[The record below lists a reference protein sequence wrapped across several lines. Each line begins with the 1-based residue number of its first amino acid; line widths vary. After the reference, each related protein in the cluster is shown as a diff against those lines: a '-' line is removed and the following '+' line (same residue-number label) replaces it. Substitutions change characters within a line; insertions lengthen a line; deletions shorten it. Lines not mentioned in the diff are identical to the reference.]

1 MAGPPADGL
10 TARPKA
16 TLGPVPPTPPPSD
29 TAPIAD
35 EKALIESL
43 RAGDDAAFQTL
54 VETHIGR
61 MLAVA
66 RRMLGNEEDANDA
79 VQDAFLSAFKAIDRF
94 EGNSQLGTWLHR
106 ITVNAAL
113 MKLRKRKR
121 RSGEIAIEPLLP
133 TFQDNGHMTKAPSA
147 WSVTSDELALQD
159 ERKRRIRHHIDS
171 LPADYRDVVLLRDIE
186 ELDTRQTAQ
195 ILDISESAVKT
206 RLHRARQALRELL
219 EQEFSE

>member
-1 MAGPPADGL
+1 
-10 TARPKA
+10 
-16 TLGPVPPTPPPSD
+16 
-29 TAPIAD
+29 
-35 EKALIESL
+35 
-43 RAGDDAAFQTL
+43 
-54 VETHIGR
+54 

-113 MKLRKRKR
+113 MKLRSRKR
-121 RSGEIAIEPLLP
+121 LRKEVAIESLLP
-133 TFQDNGHMTKAPSA
+133 TFRNDGHPDAAPTS
-147 WSVTSDELALQD
+147 WTITSDEIAERD
-159 ERKRRIRHHIDS
+159 ESKRRIRELIES

-195 ILDISESAVKT
+195 ILDISDSAVKT
-206 RLHRARQALRELL
+206 RLHRARQALKALL
-219 EQEFSE
+219 EQEFNN